1 MWWAAPSTI
10 VQISMMLRKINAWL
24 ATSKAISFC
33 INVERDPFR
42 YITKWTQT
50 FDATTRARAPVRT
63 SRLSSQIPQMFLRC
77 ICFFFTVS
85 ITQLEKTRLSMEL
98 CQNAPSFAGESTQ
111 PNLCLFPLTLHMFST
126 KKGKLSWPAS
136 WLPRSQR
143 ERPQAQGGRVGTWL
157 HESSLIAGVFL
168 PAVRMSTWGNFVD
181 LYFLLKRN
189 NQLLKGIMSKIF

>member
-1 MWWAAPSTI
+1 MNTNLWCDHPRSCTCTYFATFLTNST
-10 VQISMMLRKINAWL
+10 
-24 ATSKAISFC
+24 
-33 INVERDPFR
+33 NVSPL
-42 YITKWTQT
+42 Y
-50 FDATTRARAPVRT
+50 
-63 SRLSSQIPQMFLRC
+63 LL
-77 ICFFFTVS
+77 FFTVS

-189 NQLLKGIMSKIF
+189 NQLLKGIKSKIF